1 LSVSELFS
9 IDRYSELWDR
19 ERLALGHPL
28 TLKDVTESTNDDALL
43 AAREGA
49 PHGATFV
56 AERQTKGRGRR
67 GTAWHDQ
74 PGSTLT
80 FSLLLR
86 PSIALDRATQLTIVA
101 GLAVR
106 AVAELRLSNTPHV
119 AKVKW
124 PNDVVVGTRKLA
136 GILVESQLRGDTL
149 SAVVIG
155 VGLNAGPMDFPRELD
170 TRATSLANLG
180 AASEREALLVEF
192 LSQFSARVSSFEA
205 GGTQWLEE
213 VRRHDALF
221 GQRVRVGELEGTAR
235 GIDDGGRL
243 VVTER
248 TGTQHRIATG
258 HVEPLG

>member
-1 LSVSELFS
+1 MNDPFS
-9 IDRYSELWDR
+9 ADRYYELWHR
-19 ERLALGHPL
+19 ERVALGHPL
-28 TLKDVTESTNDDALL
+28 TWCDVTESTNDDALS
-43 AAREGA
+43 AARDGA

-67 GTAWHDQ
+67 GNTWHDQ

-80 FSLLLR
+80 FSVLLR
-86 PSIALDRATQLTIVA
+86 PSIALDRATQLTIIA

-136 GILVESQLRGDTL
+136 GVLVESQLRGDAL
-149 SAVVIG
+149 SAVVVG

-170 TRATSLANLG
+170 ARATSLANLG
-180 AASEREALLVEF
+180 APSDRVALLVQCM
-192 LSQFSARVSSFEA
+192 SQFSARGSSFEA
-205 GGTQWLEE
+205 GGPQWLEE
-213 VRRHDALF
+213 VRRHDALL
-221 GQRVRVGELEGTAR
+221 GRRVRVGELEGTAS
-235 GIDDGGRL
+235 GIDDSGRL
-243 VVTER
+243 LVTER
-248 TGTQHRIATG
+248 TETVHHVATG